1 MLWNNLKNITLLD
14 TPSPTPSPSHH
25 HLYSFL
31 VLVKG
36 NKCVRWLPSTVT
48 ITPQLGKKIHFSPK
62 KLKPQYILFLN
73 VYKAGL
79 WELYENLA
87 YNLTMTSCRLHSLV
101 NISCTIIKKT
111 MFSKQIQ
118 KNPVKY
124 QGKKQVQLTGNGNPI
139 LYELHITLYKILKG
153 RIIAICSIRT
163 VSHSVMTRRPSPER
177 IHFDFR

>member
-1 MLWNNLKNITLLD
+1 
-14 TPSPTPSPSHH
+14 
-25 HLYSFL
+25 
-31 VLVKG
+31 
-36 NKCVRWLPSTVT
+36 
-48 ITPQLGKKIHFSPK
+48 
-62 KLKPQYILFLN
+62 
-73 VYKAGL
+73 
-79 WELYENLA
+79 
-87 YNLTMTSCRLHSLV
+87 
-101 NISCTIIKKT
+101 